1 MTGYRAA
8 LKDGIDIIVKI
19 DSDGQMDPAL
29 IIDFVGPIVDGEAD
43 YTKGNR
49 FFELE
54 KVKSMP
60 RIRLIGNAILSF
72 MCKLSSG
79 YWNLL
84 ILRMNLPPYMLM

>member
-49 FFELE
+49 
-54 KVKSMP
+54 
-60 RIRLIGNAILSF
+60 
-72 MCKLSSG
+72 SS
-79 YWNLL
+79 N
-84 ILRMNLPPYMLM
+84 